1 MESGF
6 ESLLPSH
13 SFTWD
18 FTGENQKIFGSTDLF
33 IVMQMQMILSVF
45 RHLNVT

>member
-13 SFTWD
+13 SIQSTGISGIIDDFKYPLIKFLKEATFFTR
-18 FTGENQKIFGSTDLF
+18 NAYI
-33 IVMQMQMILSVF
+33 
-45 RHLNVT
+45 